1 MRHQV
6 HSSYPRLSHGPRH
19 LLKALEVKGTK
30 EPMTKTR
37 GRKDKGAVLEAGRK
51 SRQTA
56 VSQGRRGGKALA
68 VEERSLQVDLFAKAA
83 EARPESAKAGEKRD
97 AGRKTVLRPPAPKFA
112 NTTTGK
118 GPADSEMDKVCA
130 GLDKA
135 LESVVSNH
143 GAPGPNRQTVMEM
156 KANWETIRPDLV
168 EALLKG
174 EYRPGDIR
182 RVWIPKA
189 GGGERGLGIP
199 DGVDRVV
206 QEAVRGVL
214 EPRYESRFHA
224 SSHGFRPGR
233 SCHTAILEA
242 TAYLKDGCEFVVDL
256 DLKDFFNRVHHQRLL
271 ATLERGV
278 KDKRV
283 LHLIGRMLKAKVVMP
298 EGVRVASEE
307 GFPQGGPLSPLL
319 SNIVL
324 DELDRELDRR
334 GLRFVR
340 YADDCNIYVRSRR
353 AGERVMES
361 ITRFIEKRLRLAV
374 NTEKSA
380 VARPKERHFLG
391 FRLNR
396 KEDGEIEV
404 HLSERSRRRLRA
416 RVKELTPRTRGAS
429 MDTAIAEVN
438 AYLKGW
444 AGFFG
449 ICTDC
454 VERALKGM
462 DSHVRRRLRAMKL
475 KQRKRKRSILGFLVS
490 LQASKER
497 AGPQIFGGR
506 KSIWKLSHTPAVEG
520 VLNNAYWR
528 KQGLLSL
535 AELWKA
541 SSEKLALSVPKQLT
555 LGLS

>member
-1 MRHQV
+1 M
-6 HSSYPRLSHGPRH
+6 
-19 LLKALEVKGTK
+19 
-30 EPMTKTR
+30 
-37 GRKDKGAVLEAGRK
+37 
-51 SRQTA
+51 
-56 VSQGRRGGKALA
+56 
-68 VEERSLQVDLFAKAA
+68 ER
-83 EARPESAKAGEKRD
+83 
-97 AGRKTVLRPPAPKFA
+97 
-112 NTTTGK
+112 
-118 GPADSEMDKVCA
+118 VCA

-143 GAPGPNRQTVMEM
+143 GAPGPNRQTVLEM
-156 KANWETIRPDLV
+156 KANWETLRPRLV
-168 EALLKG
+168 KALLKG

-182 RVWIPKA
+182 RVFIPKL

-206 QEAVRGVL
+206 QEAVRRVL

-233 SCHTAILEA
+233 SCHTAIAEA
-242 TAYLKDGCEFVVDL
+242 KGILKEGCEYVVDL

-271 ATLERGV
+271 ATLERDV
-278 KDKRV
+278 KDRRV

-298 EGVRVASEE
+298 DGVRVANEE
-307 GFPQGGPLSPLL
+307 GVPQGGPLSPLL

-324 DELDRELDRR
+324 DELDTELQNR

-353 AGERVMES
+353 SGERVMES
-361 ITRFIEKRLRLAV
+361 VTRFIERRLRLTV
-374 NTEKSA
+374 NAEKSA
-380 VARPKERHFLG
+380 VAKPKERHFLG
-391 FRLNR
+391 FSLNR
-396 KEDGEIEV
+396 KEDGEVEV
-404 HLSERSRRRLRA
+404 HLSERSRRRLRK

-438 AYLKGW
+438 AYLQGW

-449 ICTDC
+449 ICTNV
-454 VERALKGM
+454 VERALKGV
-462 DSHVRRRLRAMKL
+462 DAHVRRRLRAMKL

-490 LQASKER
+490 LRASKER

-506 KSIWKLSHTPAVEG
+506 KSLWKLSHTPAVEG

-541 SSEKLALSVPKQLT
+541 SSERLAMSAPKQMT
-555 LGLS
+555 LSLS